1 MYVVGNGLEED
12 LTVSLRHAC
21 LVCKSLCDS
30 RLEFGALLKESVND
44 VFGSCLSPRES
55 KKMIS

>member
-44 VFGSCLSPRES
+44 VFGSCLSPD
-55 KKMIS
+55 KN